1 MTIVLTANIA
11 AFIVM
16 RSRPEPKQYK
26 QQYKCKESK
35 LSSHQPQSISH
46 FNQTRIKPRAT
57 SKLLPNNKFNTP
69 QTPTNKPNTRQIHT
83 NNTQNTKQLQNTTEV
98 RQALQ
103 SKQAPLML
111 LALQS
116 IKDTIRIQDIQ
127 LILMLQLA
135 SSKDIQEMLKVPVL
149 LNR

>member
-26 QQYKCKESK
+26 QQYKRKESK

-57 SKLLPNNKFNTP
+57 SKLLPNNNKFNTP

-103 SKQAPLML
+103 S
-111 LALQS
+111 